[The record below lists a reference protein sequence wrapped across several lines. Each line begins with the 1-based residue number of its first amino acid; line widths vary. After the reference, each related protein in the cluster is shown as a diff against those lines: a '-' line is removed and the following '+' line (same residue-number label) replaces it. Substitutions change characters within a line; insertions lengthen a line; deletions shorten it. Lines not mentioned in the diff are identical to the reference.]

1 MHIALPDRDPLG
13 GNVQDSSASVLIF
26 ERPGQSL
33 RDRETDIKVFV
44 KDSVEGLDDV
54 NKVTVKFFTVTAP
67 PKVHQAG
74 GPLNAVIGSID
85 LSAVIIGAVVLVL
98 LAIVAFFFG
107 RLRARFAPT
116 PQPQPSNARSGVWNG

>member
-1 MHIALPDRDPLG
+1 MQNRRAAARIA
-13 GNVQDSSASVLIF
+13 VLIVALTT
-26 ERPGQSL
+26 GQSA
-33 RDRETDIKVFV
+33 V
-44 KDSVEGLDDV
+44 K
-54 NKVTVKFFTVTAP
+54 A
-67 PKVHQAG
+67 HQAG